1 MSERILRALM
11 QLFAIIAKA
20 EAGENKKGSEVVQS
34 FLKEQLNLELVQ
46 QYLALYEQYLDELHQ
61 TAKRKDG
68 GEKRLSLNSV
78 KVLRICADIN
88 KELAQ
93 KQKIVVLIRLIE
105 FVNSEAGISEQE
117 MEFISTV
124 SESFNI
130 EAEEFACIKE
140 FIESPEAKPK
150 QQLSEL
156 LLIDSRRDPVGETIR
171 HIYCEDLEGQLSIL
185 HVNSVNMYVF
195 RYLGSAT
202 MYLNGQV
209 IKPFKVNVFNQGASV
224 RNTKIR
230 PI

>member
-105 FVNSEAGISEQE
+105 FVNSESGISPQE
-117 MEFISTV
+117 LEFITTV

-130 EAEEFACIKE
+130 STDEFACIKD
-140 FIESPEAKPK
+140 FVESAAGKPTNTT
-150 QQLSEL
+150 EL
-156 LLIDSRRDPVGETIR
+156 LLIDGKSEATEKGIR
-171 HIYCEDLEGQLSIL
+171 HIYCEDLDGTI
-185 HVNSVNMYVF
+185 
-195 RYLGSAT
+195 
-202 MYLNGQV
+202 
-209 IKPFKVNVFNQGASV
+209 
-224 RNTKIR
+224 
-230 PI
+230 